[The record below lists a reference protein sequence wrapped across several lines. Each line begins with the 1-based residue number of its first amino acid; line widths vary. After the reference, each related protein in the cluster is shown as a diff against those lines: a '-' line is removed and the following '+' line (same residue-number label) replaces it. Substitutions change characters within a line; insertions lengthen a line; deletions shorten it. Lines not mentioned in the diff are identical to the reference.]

1 MPKRRL
7 VWQFSTGDLVL
18 GTPTVDE
25 ASGTCF
31 VGSVDRRMYAL
42 DLARYGILHDHI
54 LLERLKSCL
63 LFVFL
68 DSICSLVLVLSL
80 VLLVMDMDTTA
91 NRPR

>member
-42 DLARYGILHDHI
+42 DLARYGILHGHI
-54 LLERLKSCL
+54 FTRTSEVIVTFLLEGCRS
-63 LFVFL
+63 
-68 DSICSLVLVLSL
+68 SLAAS
-80 VLLVMDMDTTA
+80 VLL
-91 NRPR
+91 RWCFRWFCW

>member
-1 MPKRRL
+1 MIFCQRATELEQIGSNDLLCKSLRNDRVPKRRL

-42 DLARYGILHDHI
+42 DLAR
-54 LLERLKSCL
+54 
-63 LFVFL
+63 
-68 DSICSLVLVLSL
+68 
-80 VLLVMDMDTTA
+80 
-91 NRPR
+91 